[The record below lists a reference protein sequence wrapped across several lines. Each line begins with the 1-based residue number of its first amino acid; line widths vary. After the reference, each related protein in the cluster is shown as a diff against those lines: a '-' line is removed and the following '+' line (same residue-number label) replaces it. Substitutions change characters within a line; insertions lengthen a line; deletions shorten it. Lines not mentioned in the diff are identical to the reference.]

1 MSCAVP
7 LRLPINVCALSCA
20 GVGENMQD
28 HPACLVA
35 QMAKDNCG
43 HTSVTDELY
52 HVRSV

>member
-1 MSCAVP
+1 MSCPVLSVGA
-7 LRLPINVCALSCA
+7 LTVCAPPCA

-35 QMAKDNCG
+35 QIAKDNCG

-52 HVRSV
+52 HVRPS